1 MARGS
6 KSVSLGTQPISK
18 LLVQQAVPASIGI
31 LVMSLNMIVDT
42 IFVGRWLGP
51 LAISAI
57 TVVIPV
63 TFFIA
68 AIGLAVGIGG
78 SSVLSRALGAGNQ
91 EKALRVFGNQTTITF
106 FTSAILAI
114 IGLVFQN
121 QLIEF
126 FGADDSF
133 KDLALTYYRIVLYG
147 IVMLAMCM
155 MGNNVIR
162 AEGKPKF
169 AMYAMMLPAVGN
181 ILMDYILIKVLDMG
195 MAGAAWATFI
205 SYAVCFS
212 FILWFFIV
220 KSELRLKWSSF
231 FLERTIVKEIN
242 ALSAVTLARQGVI
255 AVLTVLLN
263 NVLITQGDAL
273 DVASYGIISRML
285 MFALFPVI
293 GVNQGFLPIAGYNYG
308 AKKYARVRE
317 SIITSIK
324 YSGALAVVIFLIIM
338 AFPEAIVSI
347 FLSNSESLD
356 AQTLADNAEILR
368 RTPSALR
375 MVFAVTPVI
384 VVQLIGASYFQAIG
398 KAVPALLLSLTKQG
412 FFLIPLLLILP
423 PFLGVFGVWIAFPI
437 ADTLSTLVT
446 GFYLNKEVKQK
457 LVPLMQQET
466 PPNPAD
472 ETVH

>member
-1 MARGS
+1 MARNNS
-6 KSVSLGTQPISK
+6 AALGERPISK

-42 IFVGRWLGP
+42 IFVGRWIGP

-63 TFFIA
+63 TFFIG

-78 SSVLSRALGAGNQ
+78 SSVLSRALGAGDS
-91 EKALRVFGNQTTITF
+91 EKALKVFGNQTTITF
-106 FTSAILAI
+106 FTSGILAI
-114 IGLVFQN
+114 LGLIFQDK
-121 QLIEF
+121 LIYF

-133 KDLALTYYRIVLYG
+133 RDLAITYYQIVLYG

-169 AMYAMMLPAVGN
+169 AMYAMMLPAIGN
-181 ILMDYILIKVLDMG
+181 IFMDWVLIKVFDMG
-195 MAGAAWATFI
+195 MEGAAWATFI
-205 SYAVCFS
+205 SYAVCFV
-212 FILWFFIV
+212 FISWFFLV
-220 KSELRLKWSSF
+220 KSELRLKFDSF
-231 FLERTIVKEIN
+231 FLQRRIVNEIN
-242 ALSAVTLARQGVI
+242 ALSFVTLARQGTI

-263 NVLITQGDAL
+263 NVLIRYGDSL
-273 DVASYGIISRML
+273 DVAAYGIISRML

-308 AKKYARVRE
+308 AKKFNRVRE
-317 SIITSIK
+317 SINTSIK
-324 YSGALAVVIFLIIM
+324 YSGILAVVIFILIM
-338 AFPEAIVSI
+338 LFPAQIVSV
-347 FLSNSESLD
+347 FVGSSDSLD
-356 AQTLADNAEILR
+356 AQTIANNEELLR

-375 MVFAVTPVI
+375 WVFAATPVI

-398 KAVPALLLSLTKQG
+398 KAIPALLLSLTKQG
-412 FFLIPLLLILP
+412 FFLIPLILILP

-437 ADTLSTLVT
+437 ADILATVLTGYFLHKAVKKELLPSASTI
-446 GFYLNKEVKQK
+446 GNS
-457 LVPLMQQET
+457 
-466 PPNPAD
+466 
-472 ETVH
+472 

>member
-1 MARGS
+1 MGVNNSTALGS
-6 KSVSLGTQPISK
+6 KPISK

-42 IFVGRWLGP
+42 IFVGRWIGP

-63 TFFIA
+63 TFFIG

-78 SSVLSRALGAGNQ
+78 SSVLSRALGAGDN
-91 EKALRVFGNQTTITF
+91 EKALKVFGNQTTITF
-106 FTSAILAI
+106 FTSGILAI
-114 IGLVFQN
+114 LGLLFQN
-121 QLIEF
+121 QLINF

-133 KDLALTYYRIVLYG
+133 RDLALTYYRIVLYG

-169 AMYAMMLPAVGN
+169 AMYAMMLPAIGN
-181 ILMDYILIKVLDMG
+181 IFMDWILIRVFDMG
-195 MAGAAWATFI
+195 MEGAAWATFI
-205 SYAVCFS
+205 SYGVCFL
-212 FILWFFIV
+212 FISWFFLV
-220 KSELRLKWSSF
+220 KSELRLQLSSF
-231 FLERTIVKEIN
+231 FLKRSVVNEIN
-242 ALSAVTLARQGVI
+242 ALSFVTLARQGTI

-263 NVLITQGDAL
+263 NVLIRYGDSL
-273 DVASYGIISRML
+273 DVAAYGIISRML

-308 AKKYARVRE
+308 AKKFERVRE
-317 SIITSIK
+317 SINTSIK
-324 YSGALAVVIFLIIM
+324 YSGMLAVVIFILIM
-338 AFPEAIVSI
+338 SFPTQIVSV
-347 FLSNSESLD
+347 FVGNSDSLD
-356 AQTLADNAEILR
+356 PETVANNAELLR

-375 MVFAVTPVI
+375 WVFAATPVI

-398 KAVPALLLSLTKQG
+398 KAIPALLLSLTKQG
-412 FFLIPLLLILP
+412 FFLIPLILILP

-437 ADTLSTLVT
+437 ADVLSTILT
-446 GFYLNKEVKQK
+446 GYFLHRAVKKE
-457 LVPLMQQET
+457 LL
-466 PPNPAD
+466 
-472 ETVH
+472 

>member
-1 MARGS
+1 MTLGR
-6 KSVSLGTQPISK
+6 KSITLGTEPISK

-42 IFVGRWLGP
+42 IFVGRWIGP

-63 TFFIA
+63 TFFIG

-78 SSVLSRALGAGNQ
+78 SSVLSRALGAGDN
-91 EKALRVFGNQTTITF
+91 EKALRVFGNQNTITF
-106 FTSAILAI
+106 FTSGILAVV
-114 IGLVFQN
+114 GLIFQN

-162 AEGKPKF
+162 AEGKPRF
-169 AMYAMMLPAVGN
+169 AMYAMMLPAIGN
-181 ILMDYILIKVLDMG
+181 IFMDYILIKVMG
-195 MAGAAWATFI
+195 YGMEGAAWATFI
-205 SYAVCFS
+205 SYAVCFA
-212 FILWFFIV
+212 FILWFFIAR
-220 KSELRLKWSSF
+220 SELRLTLQSF
-231 FLERTIVKEIN
+231 FLKRSIVNEIN
-242 ALSAVTLARQGVI
+242 ALSFVTLARQGTI

-263 NVLITQGDAL
+263 NVLIRYGDAL

-317 SIITSIK
+317 SINTSIK
-324 YSGALAVVIFLIIM
+324 YSGALAILIFALIM
-338 AFPEAIVSI
+338 AFPTEIISV
-347 FLSNSESLD
+347 FLSGSESLD
-356 AQTLADNAEILR
+356 AKTLADNEEILR

-375 MVFAVTPVI
+375 WVFAMTPII

-398 KAVPALLLSLTKQG
+398 RAVPALLLSLTKQG
-412 FFLIPLLLILP
+412 FFLIPLVLILP
-423 PFLGVFGVWIAFPI
+423 PVMGVQGVWVSFPI
-437 ADTLSTLVT
+437 ADLLATLVT
-446 GFYLNKEVKQK
+446 GYFLNKAVRKELLQSDISSEAAV
-457 LVPLMQQET
+457 
-466 PPNPAD
+466 
-472 ETVH
+472 